1 MLARRPAG
9 CHARARGERVR
20 GLHIFMASSGGF
32 FIGENAALKLVICD
46 KQLKQQNLT
55 EEKEMLKNFHPRS
68 VVCYLTVWFI
78 LALFINDIKLLALM
92 LLLVSMINFAED
104 HGRSLTKMLA
114 VILPL
119 TLLIMGLN
127 LLLADYGRAILYVLD
142 LPWGNTWTIYREPL
156 INSLA
161 MGTKLVL
168 IMAVF
173 TIFNQ
178 VITVDKLISVFG
190 NFSGPTV
197 LMAVLAARMV
207 PQLGR
212 HARSI
217 AEVQSLRLHGHKTV
231 SLADKVRRTGPFLTN
246 LLRVS
251 LESSLQTAEAMQVRA
266 YGSGKRTYFVPE
278 HWRGGDTIITT
289 AAAAL
294 LLLILIEISWEMTG
308 ITPLLLLLFICPLPG
323 GYFKW

>member
-9 CHARARGERVR
+9 CHARARGERAR

-32 FIGENAALKLVICD
+32 FIGENAAHKLANCHQ
-46 KQLKQQNLT
+46 QLKQQNLT
-55 EEKEMLKNFHPRS
+55 EEQEMLKNFHPRS
-68 VVCYLTVWFI
+68 VACYLTVWFI
-78 LALFINDIKLLALM
+78 LALFINDLKLLALM
-92 LLLVSMINFAED
+92 LLLVSVINFVED
-104 HGRSLTKMLA
+104 HGRSLAKMLM

-119 TLLIMGLN
+119 TLIIVGLN
-127 LLLADYGRAILYVLD
+127 LWLADYGKTALYVLA
-142 LPWGNTWTIYREPL
+142 LPWGDTWTIYREPL

-217 AEVQSLRLHGHKTV
+217 AEVQSLRIHGQKTV
-231 SLADKVRRTGPFLTN
+231 SLMDKVKRTGPFLTN

-266 YGSGKRTYFVPE
+266 FGSGKRTCFVPE
-278 HWRGGDTIITT
+278 HWRGRDTIITT

-294 LLLILIEISWEMTG
+294 LLFIIIEVSSGMTG
-308 ITPLLLLLFICPLPG
+308 IAPLLLLLFICPLPG
-323 GYFKW
+323 GYFK